1 MRARLPADLGS
12 NPSPDTTTALQGT
25 GGIKYY
31 SIIYFPLQT
40 FYATHVRPL
49 FADKEKTMARQTTK
63 RKVETPEG
71 NAAVLEEIKRES
83 GIDALRAEIDRL
95 NWVIRQKDL
104 TINAL
109 QKGNEKLS
117 DELSKARND
126 S

>member
-1 MRARLPADLGS
+1 
-12 NPSPDTTTALQGT
+12 
-25 GGIKYY
+25 
-31 SIIYFPLQT
+31 
-40 FYATHVRPL
+40 
-49 FADKEKTMARQTTK
+49 MARQTTMK
-63 RKVETPEG
+63 RIETPEG
-71 NAAVLEEIKRES
+71 NADILEAIKHEV

-126 S
+126 C

>member
-1 MRARLPADLGS
+1 
-12 NPSPDTTTALQGT
+12 
-25 GGIKYY
+25 
-31 SIIYFPLQT
+31 
-40 FYATHVRPL
+40 
-49 FADKEKTMARQTTK
+49 MARQTTK
-63 RKVETPEG
+63 KKIETPEN
-71 NAAVLEEIKRES
+71 NAEILEAIKQEH
-83 GIDALRAEIDRL
+83 GLDALRAEIDRL